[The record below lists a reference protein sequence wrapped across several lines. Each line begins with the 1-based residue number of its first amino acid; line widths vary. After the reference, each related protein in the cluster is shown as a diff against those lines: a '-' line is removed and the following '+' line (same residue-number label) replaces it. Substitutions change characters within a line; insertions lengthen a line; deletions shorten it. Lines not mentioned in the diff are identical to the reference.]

1 MRVRVSRR
9 GGVVDVDEV
18 TELEDGTA
26 RALRTG
32 GEVAAERELAE
43 DVSAKIADLARRCRS
58 QTVTRDP
65 AQRAALS
72 DGMGTTVEVDDGEGD
87 EPVTFAFESGD
98 DVPEEITQ
106 LVSAVLAA
114 PFRDPGTPVKRR

>member
-26 RALRTG
+26 RAIRTG
-32 GEVAAERELAE
+32 GEVVAERELAE
-43 DVSAKIADLARRCRS
+43 HVSARIADLARQCRS
-58 QTVTRDP
+58 KTVRRDP
-65 AQRAALS
+65 AQRAPIS
-72 DGMGTTVEVDDGEGD
+72 DGMGTTVEIDDGEDD

-98 DVPEEITQ
+98 DIPAEITQ